1 MVGQVFLTN
10 DTMLNENEVA
20 LTGDWILKICCKG
33 HLSQQDIIKEAFFL
47 ISLLKREF
55 SWPD

>member
-20 LTGDWILKICCKG
+20 LTGDWIFVGKDSCRNKT
-33 HLSQQDIIKEAFFL
+33 S
-47 ISLLKREF
+47 
-55 SWPD
+55 